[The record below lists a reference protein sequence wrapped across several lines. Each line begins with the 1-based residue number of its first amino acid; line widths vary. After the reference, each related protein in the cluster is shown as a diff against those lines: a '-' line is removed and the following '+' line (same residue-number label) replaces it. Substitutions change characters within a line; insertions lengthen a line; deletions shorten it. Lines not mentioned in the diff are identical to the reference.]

1 MERWNPV
8 MEQGFI
14 FILKCWDKGCP
25 GSMKAQ
31 NREKEEQQTSSTQID
46 YGKDFQ
52 SFKEL

>member
-46 YGKDFQ
+46 YRKDFQ
-52 SFKEL
+52 SFKEP